1 MRIGI
6 ITYWSSSDNYGQ
18 QLQCFAL
25 QKYIKGLGHDAYLIK
40 YMPISS
46 VPLWRIIVRSIK
58 YRLLVSSEQKENDK
72 KNAEISSTNELLN
85 AKRNFV
91 GFRNNYIDST
101 DIVYHSIHELRAN
114 PPKADVYICGSDQV
128 WNNRLE
134 DENTAGWFL
143 DFGSPKTR
151 RLSYAASIGREI
163 DSKEY
168 ESFSK
173 YLKRFDAISV
183 REQKANDLCHHLG
196 FEKSI
201 VAIDPTLLLK
211 SSDYNVLN
219 NGIKK
224 EGSSK
229 PYAFIYLLNIRNS
242 DEVYWDEFHKM
253 IQENDLSVRVV
264 ASSGYLPAQD
274 FLPSYQNEQATI
286 PEWLSLIKHSEFVI
300 TTSFHGVVFCLLNH
314 KPFYAVL
321 LNNEFSKGNDRII
334 SLLKTVGLEKR
345 IVSSASD
352 INSIKFVEINW
363 DNVDEKLSKL
373 RKESIDFLNKE
384 L

>member
-1 MRIGI
+1 M
-6 ITYWSSSDNYGQ
+6 
-18 QLQCFAL
+18 
-25 QKYIKGLGHDAYLIK
+25 
-40 YMPISS
+40 
-46 VPLWRIIVRSIK
+46 
-58 YRLLVSSEQKENDK
+58 
-72 KNAEISSTNELLN
+72 LN

-168 ESFSK
+168 ESFST

-229 PYAFIYLLNIRNS
+229 PYAFVYLLNIRNS

-274 FLPSYQNEQATI
+274 FLPGYQNEQATI

-334 SLLKTVGLEKR
+334 SLLKTVDLEKR

>member
-25 QKYIKGLGHDAYLIK
+25 QKYLKGLGHDAYLIK

-46 VPLWRIIVRSIK
+46 VPLWRRIARSIK

-72 KNAEISSTNELLN
+72 KNAEISSTNALLN

-101 DIVYHSIHELRAN
+101 DIVYHCIHELRAN

-143 DFGSPKTR
+143 DFGSSKTR

-274 FLPSYQNEQATI
+274 FLPGYQNEQATI

>member
-46 VPLWRIIVRSIK
+46 VPLWRRIVRSIK

-183 REQKANDLCHHLG
+183 REQKANDFCHHLG

-274 FLPSYQNEQATI
+274 FLPGYQNEQATI

-334 SLLKTVGLEKR
+334 SLLKTVGLEKK

>member
-1 MRIGI
+1 MIGSLFI
-6 ITYWSSSDNYGQ
+6 IYLPFN
-18 QLQCFAL
+18 
-25 QKYIKGLGHDAYLIK
+25 IKGLQSLLCSLAACDKSTLLLCLARTTVQKDDDFLITGHIGLG
-40 YMPISS
+40 SR
-46 VPLWRIIVRSIK
+46 VPVCTSGLSERLVICAPSARSFCSKFSYPRSI
-58 YRLLVSSEQKENDK
+58 YFVLYTSVTPFAARPAMTIAAPALRSVDETGEPVSFAPPSTT
-72 KNAEISSTNELLN
+72 AILPSTLILAPMRCSSST
-85 AKRNFV
+85 
-91 GFRNNYIDST
+91 
-101 DIVYHSIHELRAN
+101 
-114 PPKADVYICGSDQV
+114 
-128 WNNRLE
+128 
-134 DENTAGWFL
+134 
-143 DFGSPKTR
+143 
-151 RLSYAASIGREI
+151 
-163 DSKEY
+163 
-168 ESFSK
+168 

-219 NGIKK
+219 NGMKK

-274 FLPSYQNEQATI
+274 FLPGYQNEQATI

>member
-25 QKYIKGLGHDAYLIK
+25 QKYLKGLGHDAYLIK

-46 VPLWRIIVRSIK
+46 VPLWRRIVRSIK
-58 YRLLVSSEQKENDK
+58 YRLLISSEQKENDK
-72 KNAEISSTNELLN
+72 KNAEISGTNELLN

-183 REQKANDLCHHLG
+183 RE
-196 FEKSI
+196 KSGADI
-201 VAIDPTLLLK
+201 VK
-211 SSDYNVLN
+211 SMGRDDVVVVPDTELTQL
-219 NGIKK
+219 
-224 EGSSK
+224 
-229 PYAFIYLLNIRNS
+229 YLL
-242 DEVYWDEFHKM
+242 F
-253 IQENDLSVRVV
+253 
-264 ASSGYLPAQD
+264 PA
-274 FLPSYQNEQATI
+274 A
-286 PEWLSLIKHSEFVI
+286 
-300 TTSFHGVVFCLLNH
+300 
-314 KPFYAVL
+314 A
-321 LNNEFSKGNDRII
+321 
-334 SLLKTVGLEKR
+334 
-345 IVSSASD
+345 
-352 INSIKFVEINW
+352 
-363 DNVDEKLSKL
+363 
-373 RKESIDFLNKE
+373 
-384 L
+384 

>member
-25 QKYIKGLGHDAYLIK
+25 QKYLKGLGHDAYLIK

-46 VPLWRIIVRSIK
+46 VPLWRRIVRSIK
-58 YRLLVSSEQKENDK
+58 YHLLVSSEQKENDK

-101 DIVYHSIHELRAN
+101 DIVYNSIHELRAN

-151 RLSYAASIGREI
+151 RLSYAASIGRDI

-201 VAIDPTLLLK
+201 VSIDPTL
-211 SSDYNVLN
+211 
-219 NGIKK
+219 
-224 EGSSK
+224 
-229 PYAFIYLLNIRNS
+229 
-242 DEVYWDEFHKM
+242 
-253 IQENDLSVRVV
+253 
-264 ASSGYLPAQD
+264 
-274 FLPSYQNEQATI
+274 
-286 PEWLSLIKHSEFVI
+286 
-300 TTSFHGVVFCLLNH
+300 
-314 KPFYAVL
+314 
-321 LNNEFSKGNDRII
+321 
-334 SLLKTVGLEKR
+334 
-345 IVSSASD
+345 
-352 INSIKFVEINW
+352 
-363 DNVDEKLSKL
+363 
-373 RKESIDFLNKE
+373 
-384 L
+384 

>member
-25 QKYIKGLGHDAYLIK
+25 QKYLKGLGHDAYLIK

-46 VPLWRIIVRSIK
+46 VPLWRRIARSIK

-72 KNAEISSTNELLN
+72 KNAEISSTNALLN

-143 DFGSPKTR
+143 DFGSSKTR

-173 YLKRFDAISV
+173 YLKRFDSISV

-274 FLPSYQNEQATI
+274 FLPGYQNEQATI

>member
-25 QKYIKGLGHDAYLIK
+25 QKYLKGLGHDAYLIK

-46 VPLWRIIVRSIK
+46 VPLWRRIVRSIK

-101 DIVYHSIHELRAN
+101 DIVYNSIHELRAN

-151 RLSYAASIGREI
+151 RLSYAASIGRDI

-201 VAIDPTLLLK
+201 VSIDPTLLLK

-224 EGSSK
+224 GGSSK
-229 PYAFIYLLNIRNS
+229 PYAFVYLLNIRNS

-274 FLPSYQNEQATI
+274 FLPGYQNEQATI

>member
-25 QKYIKGLGHDAYLIK
+25 QKYLKGLGHDAYLIK

-46 VPLWRIIVRSIK
+46 VPLWRRIARSIK

-72 KNAEISSTNELLN
+72 KNAEISSTNALLN

-143 DFGSPKTR
+143 DFGSSKTR

-274 FLPSYQNEQATI
+274 FLPGYQNEQATI

>member
-25 QKYIKGLGHDAYLIK
+25 QKYLKGLGHDAYLIK

-46 VPLWRIIVRSIK
+46 VPLWRRIVRSIK

-168 ESFSK
+168 ESFST

-229 PYAFIYLLNIRNS
+229 PYAFVYLLNIRNS

-274 FLPSYQNEQATI
+274 FLPGYQNEQATI

-334 SLLKTVGLEKR
+334 SLPLIPQHYNLTLF
-345 IVSSASD
+345 ISS
-352 INSIKFVEINW
+352 
-363 DNVDEKLSKL
+363 
-373 RKESIDFLNKE
+373 
-384 L
+384 

>member
-1 MRIGI
+1 M
-6 ITYWSSSDNYGQ
+6 
-18 QLQCFAL
+18 
-25 QKYIKGLGHDAYLIK
+25 
-40 YMPISS
+40 
-46 VPLWRIIVRSIK
+46 
-58 YRLLVSSEQKENDK
+58 
-72 KNAEISSTNELLN
+72 
-85 AKRNFV
+85 
-91 GFRNNYIDST
+91 
-101 DIVYHSIHELRAN
+101 
-114 PPKADVYICGSDQV
+114 
-128 WNNRLE
+128 
-134 DENTAGWFL
+134 
-143 DFGSPKTR
+143 
-151 RLSYAASIGREI
+151 
-163 DSKEY
+163 
-168 ESFSK
+168 
-173 YLKRFDAISV
+173 KRFDAISV

-242 DEVYWDEFHKM
+242 DEVYWD
-253 IQENDLSVRVV
+253 
-264 ASSGYLPAQD
+264 PAQN
-274 FLPSYQNEQATI
+274 FLPGYQNEQATI